1 MSTKILSACALVA
14 AAELV
19 LAATVVAQS
28 DNQVAFV
35 HVAGAQ
41 QRLRYLAAA
50 KIWSDPGEVTPE
62 MVLKGRPLKQ
72 SEGLEAALRGE
83 PLPCTFATP
92 GKDLG
97 GNTPKFACLTAAGTT
112 IRVKYSD
119 GSKEGNREIFSAVAA
134 AKLMWTLGFTSDPI
148 YPITIDCRD
157 CPADPMAGSGP
168 RARRSY
174 LATFQPEASRLVMV
188 DGEDADQGWR
198 WGEVD
203 EAIANLPEGELRTR
217 QRTHF
222 DALTLLAVF
231 IQHGDRKPE
240 QQRLECRGVLDPRAG
255 EAHPLKD
262 RDNGPPVFFEHAD
275 ASACSE
281 PVIALQDIGA
291 TFGGAGRMSKAST
304 AKMNL
309 KAWTNRPVFEPAKSP
324 SSGGVPECR
333 GNLTV
338 SMAAGEGGRGDP
350 RIGEAGRAFLQDR
363 LLLLTDAHVRALMT
377 TARVEKLS
385 GSQVWRIRRP
395 ALLIPGWTRG
405 SPPSGTRCG
414 RSPSGVARRND
425 AGSLAFPP
433 CNWTR
438 LGQALLSCARLGRR
452 RPHNRADA

>member
-1 MSTKILSACALVA
+1 MSAKILSASALLAVA
-14 AAELV
+14 GLV
-19 LAATVVAQS
+19 LATSVVAQS
-28 DNQVAFV
+28 DNQIAFV
-35 HVAGAQ
+35 HVADAQ
-41 QRLRYLAAA
+41 QRLRYLATA
-50 KIWSDPGEVTPE
+50 KIWSDPGDVTPE
-62 MVLKGRPLKQ
+62 MVTAGRPLKQ
-72 SEGLEAALRGE
+72 SEGLEAALRGA

-97 GNTPKFACLTAAGTT
+97 GNTPKFACLTPGGTT

-119 GSKEGNREIFSAVAA
+119 GSKDGNREIFSAVVA
-134 AKLMWTLGFTSDPI
+134 AKLLWTLGFVSDPI
-148 YPITIDCRD
+148 YPITLDCRD
-157 CPADPMAGSGP
+157 CPADPMSGSGP

-188 DGEDADQGWR
+188 EGDDADQGWR
-198 WGEVD
+198 WSEVD
-203 EAIANLPEGELRTR
+203 EAIANLPEGPLRTR

-240 QQRLECRGVLDPRAG
+240 QQRLECRGALDPRAG
-255 EAHPLKD
+255 DARPLKD
-262 RDNGPPVFFEHAD
+262 RDDGAPVFFERPD

-309 KAWTNRPVFEPAKSP
+309 KAWTNRPVFKPAKAS

-350 RIGEAGRAFLQDR
+350 RIGEAGRAFLQER
-363 LLLLTDAHVRALMT
+363 LLLLTDAHVRALMG
-377 TARVEKLS
+377 TARVEQLS
-385 GSQVWRIRRP
+385 ESQVWRDPKTGTSHVGSAAWVAAFKDKVRQITERR
-395 ALLIPGWTRG
+395 
-405 SPPSGTRCG
+405 
-414 RSPSGVARRND
+414 
-425 AGSLAFPP
+425 
-433 CNWTR
+433 
-438 LGQALLSCARLGRR
+438 CA
-452 RPHNRADA
+452 P